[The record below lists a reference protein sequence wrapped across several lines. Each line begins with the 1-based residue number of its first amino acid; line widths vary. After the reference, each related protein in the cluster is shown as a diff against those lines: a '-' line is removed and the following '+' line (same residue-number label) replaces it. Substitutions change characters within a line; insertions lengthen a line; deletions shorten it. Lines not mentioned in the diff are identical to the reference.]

1 MNTTERDRKFHCQIC
16 KLDVNDWIA
25 TETKNGILKKAD
37 FAFLYCPRCG
47 AFLGK
52 GKITSH
58 NAKITNIL
66 AVSNKG
72 GERVELATDKGVFTL
87 ALGESFEYRKE
98 KLRIIPTGTGFSV
111 EQFNLSQNKWNGTSI
126 RKKTMSDCVLAL
138 ERNSKKDNSVTHT
151 EFEEWIK
158 LTNEFADKEEMASRI
173 FTMYDKKNHLVVVR
187 DEIMG
192 DVGTWECKSKE
203 NYLRA
208 RAVAY
213 ADLRGYTVPTIKE
226 I

>member
-72 GERVELATDKGVFTL
+72 GERVELATDKKMNTLHWKKSKHRQTVVVQPDFTYTEKQTPL
-87 ALGESFEYRKE
+87 LL
-98 KLRIIPTGTGFSV
+98 KLRS
-111 EQFNLSQNKWNGTSI
+111 L
-126 RKKTMSDCVLAL
+126 
-138 ERNSKKDNSVTHT
+138 
-151 EFEEWIK
+151 
-158 LTNEFADKEEMASRI
+158 
-173 FTMYDKKNHLVVVR
+173 
-187 DEIMG
+187 
-192 DVGTWECKSKE
+192 
-203 NYLRA
+203 
-208 RAVAY
+208 
-213 ADLRGYTVPTIKE
+213 
-226 I
+226 